1 MSYDKIIDGIVV
13 NYNSHRIR
21 HVVEKSISSLLELP
35 CRKLYIVDNASKD
48 GSYEFL
54 KDKFS
59 DEHRVLLVR
68 LTSNKGYAGAIN
80 YIYSR
85 FKNSL
90 TKVFFIAN
98 NDLVILEPTSVMKML
113 KMLETVPSI
122 GALSGILLY
131 PSGRVYS
138 AGFLLNDL
146 ALLVNPCQGRTLDEC
161 DSQSAFSFASFTSG
175 AFTLINK
182 DAVETMPQRVP
193 FPSRGFMYLDD
204 IVMGGKLW
212 EKGFANIVLNEPT
225 AIHYESLST
234 NSATKAFLLGRALAV
249 QRKILIPCLVNR
261 SLTNKIFLEIY
272 ARMVGI
278 RLCKGKR
285 IFYSFKK
292 GFYAGLREYETNKN
306 YWNKYTIQIMKI
318 YHIHGVQGFVERISE
333 YMRAK

>member
-1 MSYDKIIDGIVV
+1 MSNDKIVDGIVV
-13 NYNSHRIR
+13 NYNSHRIK
-21 HVVEKSISSLLELP
+21 HLVEKSISSLLELP
-35 CRKLYIVDNASKD
+35 CRRLYIVDNASKD
-48 GSYEFL
+48 GSYEFI

-59 DEHRVLLVR
+59 DEHRILLVR
-68 LTSNKGYAGAIN
+68 LDSNRGYAGAIN

-90 TKVFFIAN
+90 TRGFFIAN
-98 NDLVILEPTSVMKML
+98 NDLVILEPSNVMKML
-113 KMLETVPSI
+113 EMLENAPRI

-131 PSGRVYS
+131 PSGRVQS

-161 DSQSAFSFASFTSG
+161 DSQSAFSFVSFTSG
-175 AFTLINK
+175 AFTLINR
-182 DAVETMPQRVP
+182 DAVETMPQKIP

-204 IVMGGKLW
+204 IIMGGKLW
-212 EKGFANIVLNEPT
+212 EKGFASIVLNEPI
-225 AIHYESLST
+225 AVHYESLST

-272 ARMVGI
+272 ARMVGT
-278 RLCKGKR
+278 RLSKEKR

-292 GFYAGLREYETNKN
+292 GFHVGLREYEMNKN
-306 YWNKYTIQIMKI
+306 YWNKYSIQIRKI
-318 YHIHGVQGFVERISE
+318 YHIHGVWGLIERMSE
-333 YMRAK
+333 YMRAQ